1 MTTAAELRNE
11 LQALGVALAAAG
23 DRLRFSPRSAVT
35 GELLT
40 RLRDAKP
47 ELLAMLRPQ
56 DPGPVMAGPSV
67 MSGGDRHGADGP
79 QDAGP
84 SDIDA
89 AEWLDL
95 TDPDGRRCL
104 VRSDAAG
111 LEIIDAKPCPVC
123 GGLERWQDL
132 AGGWHGERCEPRT
145 RATWLRQRAAELRER
160 HARNPRG

>member
-1 MTTAAELRNE
+1 MTTAAELPNE
-11 LQALGVALAAAG
+11 LQALGVALAADG

-35 GELLT
+35 GELLA

-56 DPGPVMAGPSV
+56 APGPVMAGPSV

-89 AEWLDL
+89 AEWVDL

-104 VRSDAAG
+104 VRSDVADCEAV
-111 LEIIDAKPCPVC
+111 DVQPCQVC
-123 GGLERWQDL
+123 GCLEPWQIETRQNL
-132 AGGWHGERCEPRT
+132 IAGG
-145 RATWLRQRAAELRER
+145 
-160 HARNPRG
+160 